1 MVESSTK
8 KFIVDEG
15 GNKRGASISAEDTA
29 QTLNDLKEWFKTNAS
44 KYYQETLSSPH

>member
-15 GNKRGASISAEDTA
+15 GNKREVISAEDTA
-29 QTLNDLKEWFKTNAS
+29 QTLNDLKEWFKTNAP
-44 KYYQETLSSPH
+44 KYYQDNLSTA